1 MARSISSDW
10 SPIAARPQWR
20 KYHLMAAALGLA
32 PIVTEKTSNNPMI
45 RQYYGQPVVD
55 LPQPQ
60 TLLQYAFK
68 VCSCTSR
75 DEGKREVPLK
85 TSSMPTPTS
94 PRSRSVEASK

>member
-1 MARSISSDW
+1 
-10 SPIAARPQWR
+10 
-20 KYHLMAAALGLA
+20 MAAALGLA

-68 VCSCTSR
+68 LRSCTSR